1 MADENAHSKTEKL
14 VLSAQLSVA
23 SKKTT
28 QPSKPLVL
36 TADQLV
42 PKPNAQKPFVLS
54 AAAQIKPIQAKPL
67 RLAKPKSKQAADQDN
82 KARAGLEQCIAAVL
96 SNVEISI
103 SGYDLSSAEGNS
115 FDAEAEAYDWQY
127 RQLIASLHATRLLTA
142 CIANHTPQLLH
153 QSCYP
158 QPSSNH
164 SPISRFQHWTERLQC
179 IAPSRR
185 GLCCLDQLPVLILAW
200 PA

>member
-1 MADENAHSKTEKL
+1 MADENAHSKPEKL

-42 PKPNAQKPFVLS
+42 PKPNAQNPFVLS

-82 KARAGLEQCIAAVL
+82 KARAGLEQRIAAVL

-115 FDAEAEAYDWQY
+115 FDAESEAYDRQY
-127 RQLIASLHATRLLTA
+127 KKLIASVREA
-142 CIANHTPQLLH
+142 IAGPLGDDISKAVRSMISKKLAEKT
-153 QSCYP
+153 
-158 QPSSNH
+158 
-164 SPISRFQHWTERLQC
+164 SP
-179 IAPSRR
+179 A
-185 GLCCLDQLPVLILAW
+185 GKD
-200 PA
+200 

>member
-1 MADENAHSKTEKL
+1 MADENAHSKPEKL

-67 RLAKPKSKQAADQDN
+67 RLAKPKSKQMADQDN
-82 KARAGLEQCIAAVL
+82 KARAGLEQRIAAVL

-115 FDAEAEAYDWQY
+115 FDAESEAHDRQY
-127 RQLIASLHATRLLTA
+127 RKLIASVREA
-142 CIANHTPQLLH
+142 IAGPLGDDISKAVRSMISKKLAEKT
-153 QSCYP
+153 
-158 QPSSNH
+158 
-164 SPISRFQHWTERLQC
+164 SP
-179 IAPSRR
+179 A
-185 GLCCLDQLPVLILAW
+185 GKD
-200 PA
+200 

>member
-1 MADENAHSKTEKL
+1 MADEKVHSKPEKL

-42 PKPNAQKPFVLS
+42 PKPNAQNLFVLS

-67 RLAKPKSKQAADQDN
+67 RLAKPKSKQAANQDN
-82 KARAGLEQCIAAVL
+82 KARAGLEQRIAAVL

-103 SGYDLSSAEGNS
+103 SGYDLSSAAGNS
-115 FDAEAEAYDWQY
+115 FDAEAEAYD
-127 RQLIASLHATRLLTA
+127 RQHRKLIASLREA
-142 CIANHTPQLLH
+142 IAGPLGDDISKVVRSMISKKLAEKT
-153 QSCYP
+153 
-158 QPSSNH
+158 
-164 SPISRFQHWTERLQC
+164 SP
-179 IAPSRR
+179 A
-185 GLCCLDQLPVLILAW
+185 GKD
-200 PA
+200 